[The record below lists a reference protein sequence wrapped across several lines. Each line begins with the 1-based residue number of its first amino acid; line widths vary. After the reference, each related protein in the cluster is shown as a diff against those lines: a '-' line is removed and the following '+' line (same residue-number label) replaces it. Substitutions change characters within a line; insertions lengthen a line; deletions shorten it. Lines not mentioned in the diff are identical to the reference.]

1 MKQNIKQYENRYRD
15 VVVFIFRKW
24 EKGTKL

>member
-15 VVVFIFRKW
+15 AAVFIFRKW
-24 EKGTKL
+24 EEGTKL